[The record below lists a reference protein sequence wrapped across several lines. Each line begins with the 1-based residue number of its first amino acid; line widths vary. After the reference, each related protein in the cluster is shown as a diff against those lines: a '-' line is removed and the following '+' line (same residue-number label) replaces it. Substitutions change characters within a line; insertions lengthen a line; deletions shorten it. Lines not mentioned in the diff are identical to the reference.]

1 MQTAMQ
7 PDLLRNTRTL
17 FAQMKGDRMIQ
28 DRVTLQLSIEEEEAD
43 TERLDGLTI
52 QMLRDLV
59 EIGADAVERPKPADS
74 TAPGR
79 KGDAFTLGALLLVA
93 APAILP
99 NLIQYLQA
107 WTLRGENR
115 KIKIKTPQGLEI
127 EFTPHK
133 KLSETELLALVEDLS
148 EVAQKPVEPGAG
160 EDKKSP
166 EKP

>member
-1 MQTAMQ
+1 
-7 PDLLRNTRTL
+7 
-17 FAQMKGDRMIQ
+17 
-28 DRVTLQLSIEEEEAD
+28 
-43 TERLDGLTI
+43 
-52 QMLRDLV
+52 
-59 EIGADAVERPKPADS
+59 VERPKPADS

-133 KLSETELLALVEDLS
+133 KLSEAELLALVEDLS